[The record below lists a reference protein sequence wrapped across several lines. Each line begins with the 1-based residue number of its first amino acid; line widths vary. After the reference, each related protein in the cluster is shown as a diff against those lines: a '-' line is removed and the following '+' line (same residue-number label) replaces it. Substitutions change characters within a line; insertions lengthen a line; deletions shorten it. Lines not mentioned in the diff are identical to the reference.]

1 MHDWSDYMEL
11 GFAVRKFPSSRDK
24 KRVTSSRH
32 IMQFFKNHAPSPPPR
47 AFLTRMIWVIPW
59 PSFKHYQYSV
69 GVGLSRFLENFT
81 KFECWRKRI
90 VRIIVSGIRGTKN
103 KISRSFRECTQ
114 KKWQFRIIFIMR
126 SCKNGYMPSGN
137 IQSWLVV
144 TSPPPPPH
152 LGGSQFLYSISHL
165 DPLSLSPI
173 PIPTTPW
180 KGDFS
185 LQKSAVYIYNTYI
198 LYIVYTLYIYNLYIS
213 F

>member
-1 MHDWSDYMEL
+1 M
-11 GFAVRKFPSSRDK
+11 P
-24 KRVTSSRH
+24 
-32 IMQFFKNHAPSPPPR
+32 PPPPR

-69 GVGLSRFLENFT
+69 GVGLRRFLENFT

-137 IQSWLVV
+137 IQSWLVAP
-144 TSPPPPPH
+144 SPPPPPH
-152 LGGSQFLYSISHL
+152 LGGSQFLYSISQL
-165 DPLSLSPI
+165 DPLSLSPHNPLERRFFPPKI
-173 PIPTTPW
+173 C
-180 KGDFS
+180 S
-185 LQKSAVYIYNTYI
+185 VYIQY
-198 LYIVYTLYIYNLYIS
+198 VYTVYTVYTIYI
-213 F
+213 